1 MHELGIVDGVL
12 STVRATV
19 LHEGATRALGVTLRI
34 GDMTEVVRES
44 LDFAWDVL
52 REEDPLTADCVL
64 TVEEVHPTS
73 VCRACGASFDHDTR
87 HLRCPACG
95 SGDTRLL
102 HGRELDIVSVEIED
116 SDE

>member
-12 STVRATV
+12 STVRSTV
-19 LHEGATRALGVTLRI
+19 RHEGAKRALGVTLRI

-64 TVEEVHPTS
+64 TVEEVHPAS

-102 HGRELDIVSVEIED
+102 HGRDIVSVEIED